1 MTNKKLS
8 KPSKQND
15 ELLKGA
21 FEENFADFLRFLYP
35 NADHIFDFSKS
46 IQFMDKELLAIVP
59 DRDRKKGKRVADL
72 LAKVCLK
79 DGTEK
84 YILLNMEIE
93 GGRDAEFAKRIYQY
107 NYRIWDRYDI
117 SVATI
122 AVYTGNR
129 DQPKPCEYNLEVLDT
144 SIRFQY
150 RTYHIFDHSE
160 EELLAM
166 DNIFAFLVVACQ
178 KALLEGKIPDEEL
191 GEDRLTIAKTLLR
204 HDYDHDRIKNF
215 LIFLKNFLYINDA
228 EINRIFDEQIIE
240 LSGGTIDMGVIEV
253 VKKQEREQGRLEERA
268 KTAKLLREERAK
280 AEAEKLVEKRE
291 SAIKMLQNGFDA
303 KLISD
308 ILGLSI
314 EEIEKLK

>member
-1 MTNKKLS
+1 MMTNKKLS
-8 KPSKQND
+8 KPPKQND

-35 NADHIFDFSKS
+35 SADHIFDFSKS

-59 DRDRKKGKRVADL
+59 DRERKKGKRVADL
-72 LAKVCLK
+72 LAKVFLK

-84 YILLNMEIE
+84 HILLNTEIE

-160 EELLAM
+160 DELLAM
-166 DNIFAFLVVACQ
+166 DNIFAFIVLACQ
-178 KALLEGKIPDEEL
+178 KALLEGKVPDEEL
-191 GEDRLTIAKTLLR
+191 GEDRLSIAKTLIG
-204 HDYDHDRIKNF
+204 HNYDKDRTTNF
-215 LIFLKNFLYINDA
+215 LVFLKNFLYINNPK
-228 EINRIFDEQIIE
+228 INSKFDQAIIQ
-240 LSGGTIDMGVIEV
+240 LTGGTIDMGVIEI
-253 VKKQEREQGRLEERA
+253 VKKQERQQGRL
-268 KTAKLLREERAK
+268 EERAK
-280 AEAEKLVEKRE
+280 AEAEKR
-291 SAIKMLQNGFDA
+291 AIALEFKKMGVSVADIA
-303 KLISD
+303 KGT
-308 ILGLSI
+308 GLTV

>member
-8 KPSKQND
+8 KPPKQND

-35 NADHIFDFSKS
+35 SADDIFDFSKS

-59 DRDRKKGKRVADL
+59 DRERKKGKRVADL
-72 LAKVCLK
+72 LAKVFVK

-84 YILLNMEIE
+84 YILLNTEIE

-166 DNIFAFLVVACQ
+166 DNIFAFIVLACQ
-178 KALLEGKIPDEEL
+178 KALLEGKVPDEEL
-191 GEDRLTIAKTLLR
+191 GEDRLSIAKTLIG
-204 HDYDHDRIKNF
+204 HNYDKDRITNF
-215 LIFLKNFLYINDA
+215 LIFLKNFLYINNPKINSKFDQ
-228 EINRIFDEQIIE
+228 EIIQ
-240 LSGGTIDMGVIEV
+240 LTGGTIDMGVIEI
-253 VKKQEREQGRLEERA
+253 VKKQERQQGRQQGRLEERA
-268 KTAKLLREERAK
+268 K
-280 AEAEKLVEKRE
+280 AETEKLE
-291 SAIKMLQNGFDA
+291 SALNFKKMGVPVEDIA
-303 KLISD
+303 KGM
-308 ILGLSI
+308 GLTV
-314 EEIEKLK
+314 EQVEKLK

>member
-8 KPSKQND
+8 KPPKQND

-35 NADHIFDFSKS
+35 DADHIFDFSKS

-59 DRDRKKGKRVADL
+59 DRERKKGKRVADL
-72 LAKVCLK
+72 LAKVFLK

-84 YILLNMEIE
+84 YILLNTEIE
-93 GGRDAEFAKRIYQY
+93 GGRDAEFAKRVYQY

-129 DQPKPCEYNLEVLDT
+129 NQPKPCEYSLEVLDT

-160 EELLAM
+160 DELLAM
-166 DNIFAFLVVACQ
+166 NNIFAFIVLACQ
-178 KALLEGKIPDEEL
+178 KALLEGKVPDEEL
-191 GEDRLTIAKTLLR
+191 GDDRLSMAKTLFG
-204 HDYDHDRIKNF
+204 HNYDKDRITNF
-215 LIFLKNFLYINDA
+215 LIFLKNFLYINNPKINSKFDQ
-228 EINRIFDEQIIE
+228 EIIQ
-240 LSGGTIDMGVIEV
+240 LTGGTIDMSVIEI
-253 VKKQEREQGRLEERA
+253 VKKQERQQGAQQKSYEF
-268 KTAKLLREERAK
+268 
-280 AEAEKLVEKRE
+280 VENLIR
-291 SAIKMLQNGFDA
+291 QTDFDDA
-303 KLISD
+303 KIASLAVVS
-308 ILGLSI
+308 LGLVKKIRSD
-314 EEIEKLK
+314 LKRRR